1 LELGAAE
8 CAGVKRKI
16 IILAIVG
23 VLAALLLGIVDR
35 EQLGIW
41 AEHFYLMGRHEM
53 SKVGRPAPTGNLEY
67 ARICR
72 ENLDRIQAAK
82 RKIAEMRGTT
92 VGAVTWEEV
101 IAVMYPDKARRGL
114 TPALVEQLKPRC
126 PAGGTYTLG
135 NIQDLPKCSIG
146 SNNNTDPNDDHLI
159 RH

>member
-1 LELGAAE
+1 M
-8 CAGVKRKI
+8 KRKLI
-16 IILAIVG
+16 IVAIIGG
-23 VLAALLLGIVDR
+23 VVAAIALGIVDR
-35 EQLGIW
+35 EQLRMW
-41 AEHFYLMGRHEM
+41 AEHIYLVGRYEA
-53 SKVGRPAPTGNLEY
+53 SKVGQQNPTGNLEH

-82 RKIAEMRGTT
+82 RKIAEMRSTT

-101 IAVMYPDKARRGL
+101 IAVMYPDKVRRGL
-114 TPALVEQLKPRC
+114 NPALVEQLKPRC

>member
-1 LELGAAE
+1 M
-8 CAGVKRKI
+8 KRKI
-16 IILAIVG
+16 VMIAIAG
-23 VLAALLLGIVDR
+23 VVVALFAFGFLDR
-35 EQLGIW
+35 EQLVIW
-41 AEHFYLMGRHEM
+41 GQHFYLVGRHEA
-53 SKVGRPAPTGNLEY
+53 SKIGKTNPLGNLEH

-82 RKIAEMRGTT
+82 RKIAEMRSTT

-101 IAVMYPDKARRGL
+101 LAVMYPDKARRGL
-114 TPALVEQLKPRC
+114 SPALVQQLMPKC

-146 SNNNTDPNDDHLI
+146 TNNNTDPNDDHLI

>member
-1 LELGAAE
+1 M
-8 CAGVKRKI
+8 KRKV
-16 IILAIVG
+16 ILIVI
-23 VLAALLLGIVDR
+23 AAVAGGAMFFGIVDR
-35 EQLGIW
+35 ERLAIW
-41 AEHFYLMGRHEM
+41 AEHLYLTGRYQA
-53 SKVGRPAPTGNLEY
+53 SKIGAPNPTGNIEH
-67 ARICR
+67 ARLCR

-82 RKIAEMRGTT
+82 RKIAESRSTA

-101 IAVMYPDKARRGL
+101 LAVMYPDRVRRGVNS
-114 TPALVEQLKPRC
+114 AVIQQLMPRC